1 MRQPDHRRP
10 STPADAAVR
19 SAWFAAEPRDL
30 TAQIAASAD
39 QPGPT
44 PAGSPLDNLV
54 TELLSEIDACDPVN
68 AGHSARVATLA
79 VLTGRALGISGD
91 ALNDLRI
98 GALLHDVGKI
108 LLPADLLR
116 KPGALDS
123 QELTMVRRHTA
134 FGGAILSRIP
144 VLAFA
149 VPVARWHHERWDGLG
164 YPDRLFGERI
174 PLFARIVSVADT
186 FDAMTAPRSYG
197 VALATDEALA
207 ELEANAGSQF
217 DPIVTRAFVS
227 LVEER
232 DFRQT
237 FDACASSII
246 TLRAAA

>member
-1 MRQPDHRRP
+1 MRQPEHNRP
-10 STPADAAVR
+10 TTPATSR
-19 SAWFAAEPRDL
+19 PAWFAAEPRDL
-30 TAQIAASAD
+30 LSQVSASAE
-39 QPGPT
+39 
-44 PAGSPLDNLV
+44 PALPSGSPLDNLV

-68 AGHSARVATLA
+68 AGHSVRVATLA
-79 VLTGRALGISGD
+79 LLTGRALGIAGD
-91 ALNDLRI
+91 ALNDLRV

-116 KPGALDS
+116 KPGALDAN
-123 QELTMVRRHTA
+123 ELVMVRRHTA

-144 VLAFA
+144 ALAFA
-149 VPVARWHHERWDGLG
+149 TPVARWHHERWDGLG

-197 VALATDEALA
+197 VALAVEDALA
-207 ELEANAGSQF
+207 EIESNAGTQF
-217 DPIVTRAFVS
+217 DPIVARAFVS

-237 FDACASSII
+237 FDACASSIV